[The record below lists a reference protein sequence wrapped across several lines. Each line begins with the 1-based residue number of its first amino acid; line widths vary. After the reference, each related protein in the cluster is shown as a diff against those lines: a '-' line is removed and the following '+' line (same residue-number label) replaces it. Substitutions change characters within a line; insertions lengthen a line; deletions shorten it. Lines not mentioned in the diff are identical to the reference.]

1 MLGYAIEAEIEP
13 NLVVWAVRVVRA
25 FRVAKKVASMSNFT
39 EHI

>member
-13 NLVVWAVRVVRA
+13 DLAVRVVRA